1 VGANEVEID
10 THPVI
15 PTRPRFPLPP
25 CTDVDVDVARE
36 RLPFEIEIQSPT
48 QTDFCPS
55 LFLALFVGV

>member
-25 CTDVDVDVARE
+25 CTDVARE

-55 LFLALFVGV
+55 LFLTLFIGV